1 MLSTLSDP
9 PELSVKDCWR
19 EKNWKRAMGRM
30 TVTRLPSV
38 KCQLGPARDVD
49 TEGIQS
55 WVKIKSIIIQ
65 KVRKT
70 N

>member
-1 MLSTLSDP
+1 
-9 PELSVKDCWR
+9 
-19 EKNWKRAMGRM
+19 MGRM
-30 TVTRLPSV
+30 TVTWLPSV

-55 WVKIKSIIIQ
+55 WVKIKLIVIQ